1 MEIFKK
7 TLKLIN
13 IQILI
18 PSILEIQNKCKN
30 QIKFAFEEINLA
42 SVEKEINN
50 LKINKASQS
59 SDIPTK
65 IIKENVDIFAEFLW
79 KTINSSIERD
89 KKTTDL

>member
-18 PSILEIQNKCKN
+18 SSILEIQNKCKN

-65 IIKENVDIFAEFLW
+65 IIKENVDIFVEFLW